1 MTGVR
6 VLVGVKRVPAVGG
19 RIVLGADRRAIDTR
33 FLGFTTGPHEECAV
47 EEAVRLVGS
56 RGGESVV
63 VALGPPESEEQLR
76 YALSLG
82 IDRAVLLETAGQ
94 EVGPRAT
101 AAELVGAAIDLEGK
115 GGPFDLIMFGNEAP
129 DSGDFQVGVR
139 VAEALGRPCVT
150 GVKSLE
156 VGDDEV
162 AARRDTGRGMEL
174 YRVALPAVVTV
185 KEGLNLPRYPS
196 LPGRLGAKRKPLDRR
211 PVEPGADGLRSVGLR
226 LPESDGRGAVTLGT
240 GAEAAPAVVGLFDE
254 LGVLAR

>member
-1 MTGVR
+1 MKPVR
-6 VLVGVKRVPAVGG
+6 VLVGIKRVPAVGG
-19 RIVLGADRRAIDTR
+19 RIVLNADASAIDTR

-47 EEAVRLVGS
+47 EEAVRLVAA

-63 VALGPPESEEQLR
+63 VTLGPPGSEEQLR

-82 IDRAVLLETAGQ
+82 IDRAVMLETAGQ

-101 AAELVGAAIDLEGK
+101 AAELVGVAGDLEDVD
-115 GGPFDLIMFGNEAP
+115 GPFDLIMFGNEAP

-150 GVKSLE
+150 GVKALE
-156 VGDDEV
+156 VGDGEV
-162 AARRDTGRGMEL
+162 VARRDSGRGMEV

-196 LPGRLGAKRKPLDRR
+196 LPGRLGAKRKPLERR
-211 PVEPGADGLRSVGLR
+211 PVDPGSDGLRSVGLR
-226 LPESDGRGAVTLGT
+226 LPDSDGRGAVTLGA
-240 GAEAAPAVVGLFDE
+240 GAEAAPAVVELLDD

>member
-1 MTGVR
+1 VSGVR
-6 VLVGVKRVPAVGG
+6 ILVGIKRVPAVGG
-19 RIVLGADRRAIDTR
+19 RIVLSADGTSIDTR
-33 FLGFTTGPHEECAV
+33 FLGFTTGPHEECAL
-47 EEAVRLVGS
+47 EEAVRLVAA

-63 VALGPPESEEQLR
+63 VTLGPPESEEQLR

-82 IDRAVLLETAGQ
+82 IDRAVLLETDCP

-101 AAELVGAAIDLEGK
+101 AAQLVGATVDLEGN
-115 GGPFDLIMFGNEAP
+115 GGGFDLIMFGNEAP

-156 VGDDEV
+156 VGDAEV
-162 AARRDTGRGMEL
+162 VARRDTGRGMEV

-211 PVEPGADGLRSVGLR
+211 PIQPGADGLRSVGLR
-226 LPESDGRGAVTLGT
+226 LPASDGRGAVTLGT
-240 GAEAAPAVVGLFDE
+240 GADAAPAVVELLDE